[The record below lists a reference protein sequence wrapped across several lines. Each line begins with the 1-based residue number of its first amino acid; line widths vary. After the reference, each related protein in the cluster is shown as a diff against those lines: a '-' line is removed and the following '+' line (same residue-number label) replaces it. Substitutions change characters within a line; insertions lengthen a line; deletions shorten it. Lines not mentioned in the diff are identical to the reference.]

1 MIGKRHGERGFTL
14 VEIVLVIVL
23 IGILA
28 AIIVPKFAGQTDKAK
43 IAASK
48 ANIESIRSAIRLY
61 QANND
66 GAFPNA
72 LAALVPTYLKAVPE
86 EAITPSSSVVGTPD
100 GSGGW
105 AYDNATGE
113 IAINLSGNDSDGIAY
128 SSY

>member
-1 MIGKRHGERGFTL
+1 MKGKRHRERGFTL

-43 IAASK
+43 IAATK
-48 ANIESIRSAIRLY
+48 ANIESLRSAIRLY

-66 GAFPNA
+66 GAFPST
-72 LAALVPTYLKAVPE
+72 LTDLVPTYLKAVPE
-86 EAITPSSSVVGTPD
+86 EAITPASTVVASND

-105 AYDNATGE
+105 VYDSAMGE
-113 IAINLSGNDSDGIAY
+113 VAINLSGNDSDGTAY
-128 SSY
+128 SGY